1 MRGDSHCPPRFCLL
15 LISKVRS
22 LLRAV
27 VTLLVRG
34 RLLAR
39 PGLGPLGARRP
50 GAEGCLSDEPAALG
64 PGHRVGKA
72 WKE

>member
-1 MRGDSHCPPRFCLL
+1 MRGERHCPPRFCLL
-15 LISKVRS
+15 LTSKVLS

-34 RLLAR
+34 QLLAR
-39 PGLGPLGARRP
+39 PGPGPLSARRP
-50 GAEGCLSDEPAALG
+50 GAEGCLSDELAALG

-72 WKE
+72 